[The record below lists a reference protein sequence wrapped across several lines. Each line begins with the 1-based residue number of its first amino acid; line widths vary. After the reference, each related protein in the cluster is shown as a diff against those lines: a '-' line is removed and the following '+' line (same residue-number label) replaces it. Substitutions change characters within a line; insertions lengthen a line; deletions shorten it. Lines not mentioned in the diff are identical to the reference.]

1 MDKEEIY
8 VNLRVL
14 QGLDKNQKLISRGSY
29 LNVEAVSI
37 IPEFFR
43 RWHRQD
49 NRNECLKKITLV
61 VNSAIDYILKLSDT
75 SVTPLNS
82 NHWDTNKGLVDVE
95 SKHINAKM
103 NDTNLSEINI
113 MKGYLKDSL
122 KGIQNLK
129 ETYATDT
136 QTCARIDVIVNKI
149 NTILN
154 GATRI

>member
-82 NHWDTNKGLVDVE
+82 NHWDNNKGLVDIE

>member
-1 MDKEEIY
+1 
-8 VNLRVL
+8 
-14 QGLDKNQKLISRGSY
+14 
-29 LNVEAVSI
+29 
-37 IPEFFR
+37 
-43 RWHRQD
+43 
-49 NRNECLKKITLV
+49 
-61 VNSAIDYILKLSDT
+61 
-75 SVTPLNS
+75 
-82 NHWDTNKGLVDVE
+82 
-95 SKHINAKM
+95 M